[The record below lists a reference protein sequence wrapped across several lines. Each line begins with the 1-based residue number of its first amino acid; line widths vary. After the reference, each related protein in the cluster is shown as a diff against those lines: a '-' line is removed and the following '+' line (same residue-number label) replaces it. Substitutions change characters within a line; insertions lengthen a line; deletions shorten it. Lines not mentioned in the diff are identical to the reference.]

1 MRRAQSFS
9 IVISV
14 AAIAALSACEPE
26 EVGPEVAAE
35 DLCGAIAEAVC
46 SADATCCTVSPDGC
60 VEAQTDACRSALQ
73 PLVDDPRLAYDAQ
86 RGGALVESL
95 RASGESCW
103 AEPIDHD
110 ALVAAFAG
118 TGAQGADCTPRDTGP
133 ASLRISALSCARG
146 LSCRLYLRADGSTE
160 GECAPRDGDACS
172 HALDCGPGTFC
183 ALPDAWEPGVWG
195 TCRPLRADGWE
206 CASDLECESRHCD
219 GTCGAA
225 SETRRCLEVGYG
237 DVVLEGAPLAFL
249 RFDETSGTRAEDATG
264 NARAGT
270 LASAAMRD
278 GHGAI
283 AIDDEE
289 DVDAGTADGGTA
301 DGGTADG
308 GATGSAEDG
317 GAVRF
322 EGDDAAV
329 RIASIDALEG
339 ARAMS
344 LEAWFRADDVG
355 TIRPIL
361 EMSDGTDL
369 GPHVWQFETGDRIY
383 ASFVGSAGEAQ
394 SVMSSEAAITVGT
407 WHHVVA
413 TWDGAKA
420 RLYLDGRRVAES
432 DAAVAPRLAGDLL
445 VGHREIGDMPT
456 SFRGSIDEVAVYDR
470 ALGATEVARHH
481 AAGSAGRL
489 ENRFPLFRWIAP

>member
-9 IVISV
+9 IVISA

-26 EVGPEVAAE
+26 VVGPEVAAE
-35 DLCGAIAEAVC
+35 DLCGAIARAVC
-46 SADATCCTVSPDGC
+46 SADATCCAASPEGC
-60 VEAQTDACRSALQ
+60 VESQTEACRSALQ
-73 PLVDDPRLAYDAQ
+73 PLVDDPRLAYDPR
-86 RGGALVESL
+86 RGGELVESV
-95 RASGESCW
+95 RVSADSCG
-103 AEPIDHD
+103 AQPVDPD

-118 TGAQGADCTPRDTGP
+118 TGARGADCTPQDTRP

-172 HALDCGPGTFC
+172 HALDCAPGTFC

-206 CASDLECESRHCD
+206 CASDLECQSRHCD
-219 GTCGAA
+219 GTCGAP
-225 SETRRCLEVGYG
+225 SETERCLEVGYS
-237 DVVLEGAPLAFL
+237 DVVLEGAPLVFL
-249 RFDETSGTRAEDATG
+249 RFDETSGTRADDATG
-264 NARAGT
+264 NARSGT
-270 LASAAMRD
+270 LTSTAMRD
-278 GHGAI
+278 PHGAI
-283 AIDDEE
+283 AIDDE
-289 DVDAGTADGGTA
+289 VDPGVADGGA
-301 DGGTADG
+301 ADG

-322 EGDDAAV
+322 AGDDAAV
-329 RIASIDALEG
+329 RISSIDALDD
-339 ARAMS
+339 ASAMS

-369 GPHVWQFETGDRIY
+369 GPHIWQFETGDRIY
-383 ASFVGSAGEAQ
+383 ASFVDEAGEGQ
-394 SVMSSEAAITVGT
+394 SVMSSEGAISVGT

-413 TWDGAKA
+413 TWDGTKA
-420 RLYLDGRRVAES
+420 RLYLDGRRVAEA
-432 DAAVAPRLAGDLL
+432 DAARAPRLSGDLL
-445 VGHREIGDMPT
+445 VGHRATGEMPT

-470 ALGATEVARHH
+470 ALEAAEIARHH
-481 AAGSAGRL
+481 DTGAAGRL
-489 ENRFPLFRWIAP
+489 ENRFPLFRWVAP